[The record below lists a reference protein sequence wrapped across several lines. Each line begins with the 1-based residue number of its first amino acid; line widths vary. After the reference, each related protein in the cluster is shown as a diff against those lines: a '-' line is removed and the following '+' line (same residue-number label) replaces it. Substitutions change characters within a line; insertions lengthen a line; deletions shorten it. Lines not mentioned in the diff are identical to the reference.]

1 MSDNL
6 FYTLAHTP
14 LDLQGIEKSGHK
26 ILVCLSNHEFSIKEH
41 HFRRSG
47 LVVRDDEDG
56 VNNIQSI
63 LDKNPEAVALVS
75 QIAKKYFDKETALAE
90 YKALKQTGVE
100 GIKFRDLKLMTT
112 TEFAAAHETDI
123 LDMYREKRSQG
134 LSGDQAGAFIS
145 LYWFGSE

>member
-90 YKALKQTGVE
+90 YKSRIFCMLCKGK
-100 GIKFRDLKLMTT
+100 GITIKLPTCKGNVRPVY
-112 TEFAAAHETDI
+112 I
-123 LDMYREKRSQG
+123 KR
-134 LSGDQAGAFIS
+134 
-145 LYWFGSE
+145 